1 MATLQNQG
9 TLRFTPEGGMQSTAV
24 SNITSTV
31 FDVSYGLR
39 VTHGVAPSLFGN
51 GETLRY
57 VVVMENTGSGMLS
70 APEIRVDLAGGV
82 LSFVP
87 DSAEAFLYT
96 GADLVA
102 LPFAVSEDGSGLV
115 FTFAQEIP
123 AGGSI
128 LLVYDAIVSAL
139 ATGDNI
145 ASTAIGTANEG
156 DTTAAISDSDIATA
170 TRRPLSIV
178 KSAPATAVVG
188 ESIQYTFTITNSL
201 STPIFLDDL
210 SDQLPDGFRFTGIS
224 LSIAGTEVPLVAT
237 DYTLTPEG
245 LLTLDPAATV
255 ILPAGEQAIVTVTG
269 VVSA

>member
-9 TLRFTPEGGMQSTAV
+9 TLRFTPEGGTQSTAV

-39 VTHGVAPSLFGN
+39 VTHGVAPAFFGN
-51 GETLRY
+51 GEALRY
-57 VVVMENTGSGMLS
+57 GVVMENTGSGTLS
-70 APEIRVDLAGGV
+70 APEIRVDLAGGA
-82 LSFVP
+82 LSFVT

-96 GADLVA
+96 LTDLVA
-102 LPFAVSEDGSGLV
+102 MPFAVSEEGTGLV

-123 AGGSI
+123 AGASI
-128 LLVYDAIVSAL
+128 ILVYDATANAF
-139 ATGDNI
+139 ATGDSI
-145 ASTAIGTANEG
+145 VSTATGTANEG
-156 DTTAAISDSDIATA
+156 DTATVISDSDTATA

-201 STPIFLDDL
+201 STPILLDDL

-224 LSIAGTEVPLVAT
+224 LIVAGTEVPLVAT

-255 ILPAGEQAIVTVTG
+255 ILPPGEQAIVTVTG